1 MTEYYAYTRTGERV
15 QFSALFTSEA
25 IDRCHRNGWSFG
37 GVVQNNTGFRP
48 SRVH

>member
-25 IDRCHRNGWSFG
+25 IDRCRRNGWSFG
-37 GVVQNNTGFRP
+37 GVVQDKIYLRP